1 MAQAG
6 NKVILV
12 DADFRRPALHRLFG
26 DRENVGLGNLILQDL
41 PESACIQPTE
51 IANLRLVCAGQTPPN
66 PSELLGS
73 ARMAKVLQRLT
84 VTADIVILD
93 TPPLSAVTD
102 AAVLG
107 ALVQGAVLVV
117 ERGGARVP
125 DIMKSIE
132 TLQAVGSDIRG
143 VVLNRAHSDEVTA
156 YYYYGT
162 EPGQEQERPQ
172 RPSAKSERLPGTVPG
187 TASGE

>member
-1 MAQAG
+1 
-6 NKVILV
+6 
-12 DADFRRPALHRLFG
+12 
-26 DRENVGLGNLILQDL
+26 
-41 PESACIQPTE
+41 
-51 IANLRLVCAGQTPPN
+51 
-66 PSELLGS
+66 
-73 ARMAKVLQRLT
+73 MAKVLQRLT
-84 VTADIVILD
+84 VIADIVILD

-125 DIMKSIE
+125 DVMKSIE

-143 VVLNRAHSDEVTA
+143 AVLNRAHADEVTA
-156 YYYYGT
+156 YYYYGN

-172 RPSAKSERLPGTVPG
+172 RPSAKGERLPGTVPG